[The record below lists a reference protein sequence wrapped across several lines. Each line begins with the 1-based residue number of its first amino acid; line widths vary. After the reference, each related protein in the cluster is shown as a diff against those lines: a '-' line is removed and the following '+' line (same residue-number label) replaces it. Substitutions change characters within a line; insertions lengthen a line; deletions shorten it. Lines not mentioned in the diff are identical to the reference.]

1 MSTDTH
7 QAMSSPGNVF
17 VQNHRVVSKQESI
30 AYLLIHQQVIIQ
42 FKKKEILAQVVN
54 LLEMLK

>member
-1 MSTDTH
+1 
-7 QAMSSPGNVF
+7 MSSPGNVF